1 MSKLVEKRNELEAK
15 QKQLAAIFEEA
26 GPEIDLNKVKSV
38 PGDVQAKLAEIQ
50 RMNKELSALGAEVE
64 QLAEMERIAKS
75 VKGFGGF
82 KQPSGDSEQDEKNS
96 RREEVKDLGS
106 LFIKSEFYKSRK
118 KNAPELFD
126 VELKTLMSTTA
137 GFAPQSIRSG
147 LIVPAATR
155 PVQVLDLIP
164 FGNVDQ
170 ASLVYMEETTFT
182 NNAAETAEAG
192 TYPEAA
198 IAFTERTSPVRKVA
212 VFLPVTDEQLEDVA
226 FIESWI
232 NQRLTFMLRQRLDSQ
247 VLVGNGTA
255 PNLTGILNVS
265 GIQTQAKGADP
276 SPDAIYKAM
285 TNVRVTGRA
294 IPNAVIVHPTNWQAI
309 RTLRDANGNYVWGHP
324 AEQGVDRIWG
334 LPVAQSDAITL
345 GTALVG
351 DFVNF
356 SGLFEKRGIE
366 VQVSNSHSTYFVEGK
381 QAIRADMRVAFA
393 TTRPAAFCTVT
404 GL

>member
-309 RTLRDANGNYVWGHP
+309 RTLRDANGHYVWGHP